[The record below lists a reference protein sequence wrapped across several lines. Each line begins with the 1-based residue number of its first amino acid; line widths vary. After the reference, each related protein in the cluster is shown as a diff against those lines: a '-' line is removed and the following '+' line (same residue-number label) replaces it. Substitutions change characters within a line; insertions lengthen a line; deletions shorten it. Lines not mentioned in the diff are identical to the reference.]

1 MKLSFRWLKFEQQE
15 QSACGTD
22 KKNVLP
28 ITNLMK
34 KILLVEDD
42 PNLGLLLQ
50 DYLQL
55 KGKYEVILAQDGE
68 EGLTLFNKDKFD
80 LCILDVMMPKKDG
93 FSLGRDIRK
102 TDPVVPIIFAT
113 AKTMIEDKSEA
124 FTLGGDDYITKP
136 FRIEELLLRINAL
149 LKRVAN
155 QENKAVEEQNKF
167 QIGDYFFDYTTQMI
181 RKDDVQQKVS
191 TKEAELL
198 RLLCLRKNNVL
209 TREEALLSIWHD
221 DNYFNGRSMDVF
233 LSKLRKYLKDD
244 PRVEII
250 NVHGKGYKLVEN

>member
-1 MKLSFRWLKFEQQE
+1 MKR
-15 QSACGTD
+15 
-22 KKNVLP
+22 
-28 ITNLMK
+28 
-34 KILLVEDD
+34 ILLVEDD

-55 KGKYEVILAQDGE
+55 KGKYEVVLAKDGE
-68 EGLTLFNKDKFD
+68 EGLQAFTGQAFD

-93 FSLGRDIRK
+93 FSLGKDIRK
-102 TDPVVPIIFAT
+102 IDPVVPIIFAT

-149 LKRVAN
+149 LKRVSN
-155 QENKAVEEQNKF
+155 QENKPEEQDKF
-167 QIGDYFFDYTTQMI
+167 QIGNYLFDYTGQFI
-181 RKDDVQQKVS
+181 KKDDIQQKVS

-198 RLLCLRKNNVL
+198 RLLCLKKNNVL

-244 PRVEII
+244 PKVEII
-250 NVHGKGYKLVEN
+250 NVHGKGYKLIVN

>member
-1 MKLSFRWLKFEQQE
+1 
-15 QSACGTD
+15 
-22 KKNVLP
+22 
-28 ITNLMK
+28 MK

-55 KGKYEVILAQDGE
+55 KGKFDVVLCTDGD
-68 EGLTLFNKDKFD
+68 EGLKAFTKQNFD

-93 FSLGRDIRK
+93 FTLGKEIRK
-102 TDPVVPIIFAT
+102 ANQQVPIIFAT
-113 AKTMIEDKSEA
+113 AKAMMEDKASA
-124 FTLGGDDYITKP
+124 YDLGGDDYITKP

-149 LKRVAN
+149 LKRVAAK
-155 QENKAVEEQNKF
+155 ENTSEPAQTQFE
-167 QIGDYFFDYTTQMI
+167 IGNYTFDYTTQLI
-181 RKDDVQQKVS
+181 HFNGQQQKLS

-198 RLLCLRKNNVL
+198 QLLCLKKNTVL

-233 LSKLRKYLKDD
+233 LSKLRKYLRED
-244 PRVEII
+244 PKVEIL
-250 NVHGKGYKLVEN
+250 NVHGKGYKLLVN

>member
-1 MKLSFRWLKFEQQE
+1 M
-15 QSACGTD
+15 SATAHPAEAG
-22 KKNVLP
+22 KGQ
-28 ITNLMK
+28 

-55 KGKYEVILAQDGE
+55 KGKYQVTLAKDGD
-68 EGLTLFNKDKFD
+68 EGARMFSKESFD

-93 FSLGRDIRK
+93 FTLGKEIRK
-102 TDPVVPIIFAT
+102 VNPFIPIIFAT

-155 QENKAVEEQNKF
+155 QEKNVEQEQQDKF
-167 QIGDYFFDYTTQMI
+167 EIGDYQFDYTAQVI
-181 RKDDVQQKVS
+181 KKDEQQQKVS

-198 RLLCLRKNNVL
+198 RLLCLKKNHVL

-244 PRVEII
+244 PKVEII
-250 NVHGKGYKLVEN
+250 NVHGKGYKLIVN